1 MLYRTYNR
9 GANYY
14 CFFSRDKHCDFDDSS
29 ASYYRHIYRWS
40 VSAIRCCFCCLLCS
54 WNVLASVLLLI
65 CSNSDAAENGNYSY
79 MPGSSSYFSAEIPPA
94 PGLYYFNQLNY
105 FHQKSLYDGDGN
117 KRNVGLDVKGVINS
131 FRFIY
136 VWDTTPLGM
145 SAFSSQLIIPTGY
158 IDMSMSAAHSRGY
171 DRGVGDIIF
180 NPAYGKWQLTTWLYM
195 VAGLDF
201 VLPTGA
207 YDKNNLINMGNNY
220 WSIQPVM
227 GLRYNNPS
235 GLDIAINPRYS
246 FNTRNDDTKYI
257 SGDSLYLDF
266 VFGWHFGPF
275 EPAFLGG
282 FWKQMTTDKQGG
294 VNIGNRAQKLTI
306 GPGISYRWK
315 YFNFIAEYQHDYLAE
330 NTSGGDTFWINI
342 SMPLTGSL
350 LDGQYK

>member
-1 MLYRTYNR
+1 MFYRIYNR
-9 GANYY
+9 WANYY
-14 CFFSRDKHCDFDDSS
+14 FFLQDKYCGVNY
-29 ASYYRHIYRWS
+29 ALANYYRHISRCS
-40 VSAIRCCFCCLLCS
+40 LSAIRCCFRYLFCFWRVLL
-54 WNVLASVLLLI
+54 SVLLLA
-65 CSNSDAAENGNYSY
+65 CGNSDAAENGKYSY

-131 FRFIY
+131 FRFIN
-136 VWDTTPLGM
+136 VWDATPLGM
-145 SAFSSQLIIPTGY
+145 STFSSQLIIPTGY
-158 IDMSMSAAHSRGY
+158 TDMSVSASQSKDYA
-171 DRGVGDIIF
+171 RGVGDIIF
-180 NPAYGKWQLTTWLYM
+180 NPVYGKWQLTTWLHM

-207 YDKNNLINMGNNY
+207 YDKNNMINMGNNY

-227 GLRYNNPS
+227 GVRYDNPS

-246 FNTRNDDTKYI
+246 FNTRNDDTKYT

-266 VFGWHFGPF
+266 VFGWHLGPF
-275 EPAFLGG
+275 EPAILGG
-282 FWKQMTTDKQGG
+282 LWKQMTADKQGG
-294 VNIGNRAQKLTI
+294 VDIGNRAQKLTI

-330 NTSGGDTFWINI
+330 NTAGGDTFWINI
-342 SMPLTGSL
+342 SMPLTGRL
-350 LDGQYK
+350 LCGQGK